1 LYFLLLDLVSLE
13 TSHEDNKAVD
23 IYAIGFEE
31 MVDLD
36 AKNIMNAS
44 GENAR
49 EWAEEL
55 AKTLNR
61 DTKYCLVTFHQLVG
75 VCLYVFVRPELASGI
90 REVLVEEV
98 KTGMGGT
105 TGNKGAVA
113 ISFTYAAS
121 SFCFL
126 CSHFAAGQTQVQERN
141 NDYSEAVKRIAFS
154 NVSDRERENSLSRD
168 IFCRAGLFCPMTMC
182 SGVETSTTGLT
193 WTGRRLRRL
202 SAGRSVAGWS
212 LHTVYSV
219 HNTIILC
226 RYSPHCLLQTSC
238 R

>member
-1 LYFLLLDLVSLE
+1 MSLDRSLE
-13 TSHEDNKAVD
+13 YNRPID

-36 AKNIMNAS
+36 AKNIVNAS

-61 DTKYCLVTFHQLVG
+61 DTKYSLVTYQQLVG
-75 VCLYVFVRPELASGI
+75 VCLYVFVRPELAGGI

-98 KTGMGGT
+98 KTGMGGK

-141 NDYSEAVKRIAFS
+141 NDYSEAVRRIAFD
-154 NVSDRERENSLSRD
+154 NVSLY
-168 IFCRAGLFCPMTMC
+168 F
-182 SGVETSTTGLT
+182 VV
-193 WTGRRLRRL
+193 LRYL
-202 SAGRSVAGWS
+202 
-212 LHTVYSV
+212 
-219 HNTIILC
+219 
-226 RYSPHCLLQTSC
+226 
-238 R
+238 

>member
-1 LYFLLLDLVSLE
+1 MSLE
-13 TSHEDNKAVD
+13 TSFEDNRPIDV
-23 IYAIGFEE
+23 YAIGFEE

-49 EWAEEL
+49 GWAEEL

-61 DTKYCLVTFHQLVG
+61 DTKYNLVTFHQLVG
-75 VCLYVFVRPELASGI
+75 VCLFVFVRPELAGSI

-141 NDYSEAVKRIAFS
+141 SDYSEAVKRIAFN
-154 NVSDRERENSLSRD
+154 NVSMNLGMVRD
-168 IFCRAGLFCPMTMC
+168 FGTM
-182 SGVETSTTGLT
+182 
-193 WTGRRLRRL
+193 RLL
-202 SAGRSVAGWS
+202 
-212 LHTVYSV
+212 
-219 HNTIILC
+219 
-226 RYSPHCLLQTSC
+226 
-238 R
+238 

>member
-1 LYFLLLDLVSLE
+1 MSLDRSLE
-13 TSHEDNKAVD
+13 DNRPID

-36 AKNIMNAS
+36 AKNIVNAS

-61 DTKYCLVTFHQLVG
+61 DTKYSLVTYQQLVG
-75 VCLYVFVRPELASGI
+75 VCLYVFVRPELAGEI

-98 KTGMGGT
+98 KTGMGGK

-141 NDYSEAVKRIAFS
+141 NDYSEAVRRIGFD
-154 NVSDRERENSLSRD
+154 NVSLCFGILRD
-168 IFCRAGLFCPMTMC
+168 L
-182 SGVETSTTGLT
+182 
-193 WTGRRLRRL
+193 
-202 SAGRSVAGWS
+202 
-212 LHTVYSV
+212 
-219 HNTIILC
+219 
-226 RYSPHCLLQTSC
+226 
-238 R
+238 